1 MKARNRLNGG
11 GNTKTS
17 KSKQKKS
24 KKDNSPISYLTSMPI
39 GEEFPLG
46 KDGIRQYIT
55 KKEFGRLPNKAK
67 ADMKLIQDRAE
78 RARDAKA
85 NLKNK
90 G

>member
-17 KSKQKKS
+17 KLNKKI

-55 KKEFGRLPNKAK
+55 KK
-67 ADMKLIQDRAE
+67 
-78 RARDAKA
+78 
-85 NLKNK
+85 NLHDCQIKQK
-90 G
+90 M